1 MPQTPSVIVF
11 DVNETLLDITVL
23 EPLFGRLFS
32 DASVMRQWF
41 AELILQSEAL
51 TLSGLY
57 VRFDELAVGVLRMI
71 GDVRRVSVQTSDVE
85 ELGTLLRSMPAYP
98 DAAPALAMLK
108 QAGFRLVTLT
118 NSPPSA
124 ASSPLEQA
132 GLASFFD
139 RSYSV
144 DQVRRLKPAPET
156 YRMVAEGEGVLPADL
171 CLVACHIWDTIGA
184 QAAGCV
190 AGLVER
196 PGNAALRAEGVP
208 FPDVVA
214 ADLQTLATEIVR
226 RWRRSA
232 LDR

>member
-23 EPLFGRLFS
+23 EPLFARLFS

-51 TLSGLY
+51 TLAGLY
-57 VRFDELAVGVLRMI
+57 VRFDELASGVLRM
-71 GDVRRVSVQTSDVE
+71 VAETRQVSIQASDVE
-85 ELGTLLRSMPAYP
+85 ELGALLRAMPAHP
-98 DAAPALAMLK
+98 DAAPALAALK
-108 QAGFRLVTLT
+108 HAGFRLVTLT
-118 NSPPSA
+118 NSPTSA
-124 ASSPLEQA
+124 APSPLERA

-144 DQVRRLKPAPET
+144 DQVRRFKPAPET
-156 YRMVAEGEGVLPADL
+156 YRMVANGEGVSPADL
-171 CLVACHIWDTIGA
+171 CLVACHVWDTVGA
-184 QAAGCV
+184 QAAGCS

-214 ADLQTLATEIVR
+214 PDLHQLAAEIVR
-226 RWRRSA
+226 RWGQSA
-232 LDR
+232 PAG

>member
-23 EPLFGRLFS
+23 EPLFARLFS

-41 AELILQSEAL
+41 AELILKSEAL
-51 TLSGLY
+51 TLAGLY
-57 VRFDELAVGVLRMI
+57 VRFDELASGVLRM
-71 GDVRRVSVQTSDVE
+71 VAETRQVSIQASDVE
-85 ELGTLLRSMPAYP
+85 ELGALLRAMPAHP
-98 DAAPALAMLK
+98 DAAPALEALK

-124 ASSPLEQA
+124 APSPLEQA

-144 DQVRRLKPAPET
+144 DQVRRFKPAPET
-156 YRMVAEGEGVLPADL
+156 YRMVADGEGVSPADL
-171 CLVACHIWDTIGA
+171 CLVACHVWDTVGA
-184 QAAGCV
+184 QAAGCF

-214 ADLQTLATEIVR
+214 PDLYQLATEIVR
-226 RWRRSA
+226 RWGRSA
-232 LDR
+232 AER

>member
-23 EPLFGRLFS
+23 EPLFARLFS

-57 VRFDELAVGVLRMI
+57 VRFDELTAGVLRMV
-71 GDVRRVSVQTSDVE
+71 GDVRRVSVQRSDVE
-85 ELGTLLRSMPAYP
+85 ELGTLLRTMPAHP

-108 QAGFRLVTLT
+108 QSGFRLVTLT
-118 NSPPSA
+118 NSPPPA
-124 ASSPLEQA
+124 APSPLERA

-139 RSYSV
+139 RTYSV
-144 DQVRRLKPAPET
+144 DQVRRFKPAPET

-171 CLVACHIWDTIGA
+171 CLVACHVWDTVGA

-190 AGLVER
+190 TGLVER
-196 PGNAALRAEGVP
+196 SGNAALRAEGVP
-208 FPDVVA
+208 FPDIVA
-214 ADLQTLATEIVR
+214 ADLQTLATELVH
-226 RWRRSA
+226 RWGRSA